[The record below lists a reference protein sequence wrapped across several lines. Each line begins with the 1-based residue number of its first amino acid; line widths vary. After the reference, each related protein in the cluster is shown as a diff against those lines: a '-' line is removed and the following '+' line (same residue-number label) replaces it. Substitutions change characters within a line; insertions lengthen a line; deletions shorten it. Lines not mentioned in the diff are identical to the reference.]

1 MLDTGPAS
9 GKQTPVGLTLL
20 KEVPPIRR
28 DRPDHQVPVQE
39 VVNAL
44 TAGLTQV
51 NAAMAGGSVK
61 VALVVLV
68 HTVDRIV

>member
-28 DRPDHQVPVQE
+28 DRPDHQVPVQK
-39 VVNAL
+39 VVHAL

-51 NAAMAGGSVK
+51 NAAVAGGV
-61 VALVVLV
+61 VEMQLVVLV
-68 HTVDRIV
+68 QAAGRIV